1 MNTELARHI
10 ARIDK
15 HELAG
20 MPSFW
25 NNRERGRYL
34 RHLLRARGID
44 PGALFHI
51 EYYPYRG
58 CWLFFQTNEP
68 GSQAAL
74 EMPLFQDDEKFFLQT
89 LAQLRHAARSA
100 FAAVAATSI
109 HFASHGC
116 AYALPPRPQ
125 EVAAAD
131 LAHLLGREA
140 GTSSPVQF
148 TAEGGWQTEP
158 SDN

>member
-1 MNTELARHI
+1 MSSEPVRHI

-15 HELAG
+15 QELDG
-20 MPSFW
+20 MPSIW
-25 NNRERGRYL
+25 SNCERGRYL
-34 RHLLRARGID
+34 RHLLRTRGID

-58 CWLFFQTNEP
+58 CWLFSQTKQP
-68 GSQAAL
+68 GRQAGREAS
-74 EMPLFQDDEKFFLQT
+74 LFQNEEKFFLQT

-116 AYALPPRPQ
+116 AYALPPKSQ
-125 EVAAAD
+125 EVSAGD
-131 LAHLLGREA
+131 LAGLLGRGE
-140 GTSSPVQF
+140 GIEPRVQF

-158 SDN
+158 SEN